1 MSSGLESYKAV
12 APPPNFA
19 VNKVDVFSSPG
30 VTGGLP
36 MRGIA
41 IALTAVLVAG
51 GGYLGFTKVQE
62 AYDASKA
69 PVANSSVPPA
79 VREQAVFIKKVD
91 NLCAASFAQ
100 VAALATPTELSEFG
114 PWATQLVAIN
124 KDLYADITTLKAPK
138 RDRKLLNR
146 ILAGFRAEIRLV
158 EHELIPTVAAGNVAG
173 LQPLLV
179 KGSKLAKRNSGLALS
194 YGFTECGAPRSLG

>member
-79 VREQAVFIKKVD
+79 VREQAVYIKKVD
-91 NLCAASFAQ
+91 KLCASAFAK
-100 VAALATPTELSEFG
+100 VDAMPTPTSLPEFR
-114 PWATQLVAIN
+114 PWLTGALVIS
-124 KDLYADITTLKAPK
+124 KGLYADITALKTPK
-138 RDRKLLNR
+138 RDRKLMNKM
-146 ILAGFRAEIRLV
+146 LAGFRTEISLV
-158 EHELIPTVAAGNVAG
+158 ENEMLPALAAGNVAG
-173 LQPLLV
+173 FQTMLARAA
-179 KGSKLAKRNSGLALS
+179 KLERRNNARALT
-194 YGFTECGAPRSLG
+194 YGFVECGATSP